1 MILASCLAFAACWR
15 VSPSRCREVRT
26 LEKHAPTLLV
36 IEDANDQALLVGIAA
51 RRANPGLLV
60 HTVHNGLE
68 GLAYLKGLPP
78 FEDRSRH
85 PLPDLVLLDLYMP
98 ELDGFEVLA
107 WIRDHYEAAPFPV
120 VVLTGSVRP
129 EDETRAMELG
139 AASVHIKPSD
149 LPALGDI
156 VSDIVHTRIG
166 RGDIIGAHIWSAG

>member
-1 MILASCLAFAACWR
+1 LR
-15 VSPSRCREVRT
+15 HVSGAPPSRDAEVRT
-26 LEKHAPTLLV
+26 LEKRAPTLLV

-60 HTVHNGLE
+60 QTVHNGLE

-78 FEDRSRH
+78 FGDRSRY

-98 ELDGFEVLA
+98 EVDGFEVLA
-107 WIRDHYEAAPFPV
+107 WIRDHYEAAPFTV
-120 VVLTGSVRP
+120 VVLTGSVQP
-129 EDETRAMELG
+129 EDETRALELG
-139 AASVHIKPSD
+139 ASAVHKKPSE
-149 LPALGDI
+149 LQALGDV

>member
-1 MILASCLAFAACWR
+1 MR
-15 VSPSRCREVRT
+15 
-26 LEKHAPTLLV
+26 APTLLV

-60 HTVHNGLE
+60 QTVHNGLE

-85 PLPDLVLLDLYMP
+85 PLPDLIILDLYMP
-98 ELDGFEVLA
+98 EVDGFEVLA
-107 WIRDHYEAAPFPV
+107 WIRDHHTAAQCPV

-129 EDETRAMELG
+129 EDETRALELG
-139 AASVHIKPSD
+139 ATSVHKKPLE
-149 LPALGDI
+149 LPALGDV

-166 RGDIIGAHIWSAG
+166 RGDIIAAHIWSAG